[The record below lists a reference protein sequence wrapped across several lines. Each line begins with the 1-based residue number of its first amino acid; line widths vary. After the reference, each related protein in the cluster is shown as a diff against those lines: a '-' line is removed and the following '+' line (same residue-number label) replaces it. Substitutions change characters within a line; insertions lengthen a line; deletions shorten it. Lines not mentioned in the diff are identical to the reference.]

1 MAYNKILVPH
11 AGTLAGD
18 KALEHA
24 IKVAYD
30 SKGKITLLHVIAPI
44 PTPSGYTIRQHKEIN
59 DLVERLQNSMISE
72 MDEKMKVTIKRLTE
86 KEKGRQ
92 DIDIDYRIVIGIP
105 EDEIEKFVKN
115 DNYDVIVMAK
125 RRKLPGIKAVLR
137 LGSVS
142 RKILEKVS
150 IPILLIDAEG

>member
-1 MAYNKILVPH
+1 MPH
-11 AGTLAGD
+11 AGTPAGD

-24 IKVAYD
+24 IKMAYH

-44 PTPSGYTIRQHKEIN
+44 PVPSTHTIRQYKEIN
-59 DLVERLQNSMISE
+59 DLIERLQNSMISE
-72 MDEKMKVTIKRLTE
+72 MDEKMKVIIKRLTE
-86 KEKGRQ
+86 NKERVRRGQ
-92 DIDIDYRIVIGIP
+92 GIDIDYEIVVGIP

-125 RRKLPGIKAVLR
+125 RRKLPGIKAVLK

-150 IPILLIDAEG
+150 IPILLVDAEG